1 MEKEEIFSL
10 LEEWFSKGYF
20 TTTTKIKSESKDY
33 SNNVIEKR
41 CVKRQMSYTSMSKVL
56 FVGDRTGS
64 PVFQAFQRYC
74 DEKRIMTPLE
84 AKVHLNLPSLY
95 KLHKAVSDGVL
106 LRFERDDVIIYV
118 A

>member
-1 MEKEEIFSL
+1 MDKEDIYNSL
-10 LEEWFSKGYF
+10 VEWFGNGYF
-20 TTTTKIKSESKDY
+20 TTTTKIKSESEDY

-41 CVKRQMSYTSMSKVL
+41 CVKRQMSYTSMPKVL
-56 FVGDRTGS
+56 FVGDRTGN

-84 AKVHLNLPSLY
+84 AKVQLDLPSLY
-95 KLHKAVSDGVL
+95 KLHKAVHESKV
-106 LRFERDDVIIYV
+106 LRFEHEDAIIYV